1 MRKRKKQQLKKQYKI
16 KFYFSAIVLLIG
28 LMIIIWNEFGLLK
41 LIQLKKQKHA
51 QQNEIQLLV
60 NQQIKLNTEISNL
73 TNNIEYIEKIARE
86 KFMMVKP
93 GEKIFK
99 VVEYKQLNQ

>member
-16 KFYFSAIVLLIG
+16 KFYFTAIVLLIG
-28 LMIIIWNEFGLLK
+28 LTIIIWNEFGLLK
-41 LIQLKKQKHA
+41 LIQLKKQKYS

-86 KFMMVKP
+86 KFMMAKP
-93 GEKIFK
+93 GEKIFR
-99 VVEYKQLNQ
+99 VVEYKKIK

>member
-28 LMIIIWNEFGLLK
+28 LTIIIWNEFGLLK
-41 LIQLKKQKHA
+41 LIQLKKQKYA
-51 QQNEIQLLV
+51 QQNEIQLLL

-93 GEKIFK
+93 GEKIFRVIESK
-99 VVEYKQLNQ
+99 TSQ